1 MRKQQKKSSGETNSK
16 TKSFRDTTR
25 MATTTENH
33 IWSKH
38 LNESSL
44 RNDIDENWPIRSHF
58 LVQGTIQCVSY

>member
-25 MATTTENH
+25 MATTENH

-38 LNESSL
+38 LNESAL
-44 RNDIDENWPIRSHF
+44 RNAIDENWPIRSHF